1 MKSEGM
7 AIERY
12 LRRPLPNRR
21 DLVAVLFRQ
30 RRVILAMFA
39 LAVIAVL
46 ASGAWLP
53 KYQSH
58 MKIVVRRQRSDAIVS
73 PSATEPQQFDDQVS
87 ESDLNTEVELLNSED
102 LLRDVVLK
110 TGLAGNLNSLSEHAR
125 EKKIARATGQLGKDL
140 TIEAVHKANVISVY
154 YKTRDPQK
162 AAQVLNTLKD
172 DYLEKHM
179 AARHSSG
186 ESKFFEQEAQRYK
199 QDLDA
204 TQQKLAKFTSETHVV
219 SAEVERDGA
228 LRQAN
233 EFDTAASQAE
243 TAVRETKHRVDALQ
257 QQLTN
262 TPERIQTVV
271 RTSANEQLF
280 QQLKS
285 TLLNLELKRT
295 ELLTKYEP
303 TYRLVQ
309 EVDKQIAD
317 TKSSIAAEEAKPD
330 QDVTMDQNPTY
341 LTLKTELARAQ
352 ADLEGLQARALA
364 ARAAADSYQKKA
376 QQLDQDQLVQEGLIR
391 DAKTQEAN
399 YLLYD
404 HKGEEARISDALDQ
418 RGILN
423 VALAEQPLVPVLP
436 TRSRMNFGILML
448 VMAGTFGLT
457 AGFVVDF
464 MDQSFRTPKEVS
476 NYLGTPVLAAL
487 PRRTV

>member
-1 MKSEGM
+1 M

-39 LAVIAVL
+39 LAVIGVL

-73 PSATEPQQFDDQVS
+73 PSATEPQQYDDQVS
-87 ESDLNTEVELLNSED
+87 ESDLNTEAELLNSED
-102 LLRDVVLK
+102 LLRKVVID
-110 TGLAGNLNSLSEHAR
+110 TGLAGNLDSLSERAKD
-125 EKKIARATGQLGKDL
+125 KKIARATGELGKNLSIDV
-140 TIEAVHKANVISVY
+140 VHKANVISVY
-154 YKTRDPQK
+154 YKTRNPQK
-162 AAQVLNTLKD
+162 SVQVLNALKD
-172 DYLEKHM
+172 EYLAKHM
-179 AARHSSG
+179 EARHSSG

-204 TQQKLAKFTSETHVV
+204 TQQKLAKFTNDTHVV

-243 TAVRETKHRVDALQ
+243 TAVRETKHRVDALEA
-257 QQLTN
+257 QLKN
-262 TPERIQTVV
+262 TPERIQTSV
-271 RTSANEQLF
+271 RTSANTQLF
-280 QQLKS
+280 QQLKG

-309 EVDKQIAD
+309 EVDQQIAD

-352 ADLEGLQARALA
+352 ADLEGLQARASA
-364 ARAAADSYQKKA
+364 ARSAAEAYQKKA

-448 VMAGTFGLT
+448 VMAGAFSLT
-457 AGFVVDF
+457 SAFVVDF
-464 MDQSFRTPKEVS
+464 MDQSFRTPEEVT

-487 PRRTV
+487 PKRVG

>member
-1 MKSEGM
+1 MKTEGM

-12 LRRPLPNRR
+12 LRRPLPSRR

-58 MKIVVRRQRSDAIVS
+58 MKILVRRQRSDAIVS
-73 PSATEPQQFDDQVS
+73 PSATEPQQYDDQVS
-87 ESDLNTEVELLNSED
+87 ESDLNTEAELLNSED

-110 TGLAGNLNSLSEHAR
+110 TGLAGNLDSLSEHAR
-125 EKKIARATGQLGKDL
+125 EKQIAKATGQLGKDL
-140 TIEAVHKANVISVY
+140 TVDAVHKANVISVY
-154 YKTRDPQK
+154 YKTREPKK
-162 AAQVLNTLKD
+162 AAQVLNALAQ
-172 DYLEKHM
+172 DYLQKHKE
-179 AARHSSG
+179 ARHSSG
-186 ESKFFEQEAQRYK
+186 ESTFFGQEADKYRSE
-199 QDLDA
+199 LDA
-204 TQQKLAKFTSETHVV
+204 TQLKLAEFTNKRHVV

-243 TAVRETKHRVDALQ
+243 TAAKETKHRVDALQ
-257 QQLTN
+257 KELDAMPSRMT
-262 TPERIQTVV
+262 TVE
-271 RTSANEQLF
+271 RTSANTQLF

-309 EVDKQIAD
+309 EVDQQIAD

-330 QDVTMDQNPTY
+330 KDVTTDQNPTY
-341 LTLKTELARAQ
+341 LAVKTELARAQ
-352 ADLEGLQARALA
+352 ADLEGLQARASA
-364 ARAAADSYQKKA
+364 ARAAAEGYNKKA
-376 QQLDQDQLVQEGLIR
+376 QQLDQDQRDQEALIR

-404 HKGEEARISDALDQ
+404 HKQEEARISEALDQ

-423 VALAEQPLVPVLP
+423 VALAEKPLVPALP

-448 VMAGTFGLT
+448 VMAGTFSLT
-457 AGFVVDF
+457 AGFVADF
-464 MDQSFRTPKEVS
+464 MDQSFRTPEEVS

-487 PRRTV
+487 PRRTE